1 MKVSTKG
8 RYALR
13 ILIDLA
19 INAKDK
25 YISIKE
31 ISERQQISIKYME
44 TIVGMLNKGG
54 FLISLRGHAGGYKLS
69 RPADKIIVGDVL
81 RYIEGPLAPIPC
93 LESETLNCDRANQC
107 KTLPFWK
114 GLYEAIT
121 EYVDKFTIEDISQMG
136 NESNSDFYCI

>member
-1 MKVSTKG
+1 MKISTKG

-19 INAKDK
+19 INSRDK

-54 FLISLRGHAGGYKLS
+54 YLSSLRGHAGGYKLS
-69 RPADKIIVGDVL
+69 RSADKIVVGDVL

-93 LESETLNCDRANQC
+93 LESGTPNCDRADQC
-107 KTLPFWK
+107 KTLPFWQ
-114 GLYEAIT
+114 GLYNTVT
-121 EYVDKFTIEDISQMG
+121 EYVDKFTIDDLAKMG
-136 NESNSDFYCI
+136 DNDNSDFYCI

>member
-1 MKVSTKG
+1 MKISTKG

-19 INAKDK
+19 INGEDR

-54 FLISLRGHAGGYKLS
+54 FLNSLRGHAGGYKLS
-69 RPADKIIVGDVL
+69 RSPENISAGDVL

-93 LESETLNCDRANQC
+93 LGNGEVNCDKAKSC

-114 GLYEAIT
+114 GLYSVIT
-121 EYVDKFTIEDISQMG
+121 EYVDRFSIADLARMGEDD
-136 NESNSDFYCI
+136 NSDFYCI

>member
-1 MKVSTKG
+1 MKISTKG

-19 INAKDK
+19 VYGKDR

-54 FLISLRGHAGGYKLS
+54 FINSLRGHAGGYKLS
-69 RPADKIIVGDVL
+69 RSPKEISVGDVL
-81 RYIEGPLAPIPC
+81 RYVEGPLAPIPC
-93 LESETLNCDRANQC
+93 LEKDKVDCERAESC
-107 KTLPFWK
+107 KTLPFWQ
-114 GLYEAIT
+114 GLYKVVT
-121 EYVDKFTIEDISQMG
+121 DYVDKYSIDDLSKMG
-136 NESNSDFYCI
+136 DDNSDFYCI